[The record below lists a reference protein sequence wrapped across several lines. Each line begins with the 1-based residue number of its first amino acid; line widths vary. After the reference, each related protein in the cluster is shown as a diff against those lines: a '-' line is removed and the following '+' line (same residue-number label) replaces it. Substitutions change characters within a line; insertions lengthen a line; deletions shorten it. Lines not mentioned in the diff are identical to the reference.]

1 MARTIPKRWLDTVLV
16 PSITDTIGRLQA
28 VHTKIQQF
36 DSDTTIPKEHTW
48 PEKARFFTHHS
59 GRAMAHGD
67 AIKDICSRLSTG
79 YPDEGNPMPATDP
92 GFIYLHNMCK
102 EFQRETEM
110 YARKV
115 NLLGRLSDQDQ
126 PPLDR
131 DALVSFVNSS
141 RDPIW
146 NLKEITQG
154 KSWERIELDARAIK
168 AAISTVQN
176 PLELWAAGRPILH
189 GNLTHVREGG
199 NAVARKSVDLAN
211 FARAQI
217 HGPSTL
223 GAGGRDPLEEAH
235 LEARDLRERAA
246 TFKAVIEQCVKAC
259 GDQWAFDSAPM
270 FQEVYEMTLDSIFLM
285 EVTKAMMMAEGRN
298 AEEIEA
304 AERVR
309 NDRQSSGDSEVEIE
323 MYP

>member
-48 PEKARFFTHHS
+48 PEKARFFTHQS

-131 DALVSFVNSS
+131 DALVSFVNGT

-146 NLKEITQG
+146 HLKEITQG
-154 KSWERIELDARAIK
+154 KSWERIELDARAIE

-176 PLELWAAGRPILH
+176 PLELWAVGRPILL
-189 GNLTHVREGG
+189 GNAPHIRVGG
-199 NAVARKSVDLAN
+199 NAVAQKSGHLAN

-217 HGPSTL
+217 QALSTL

-235 LEARDLRERAA
+235 LEARDLKERAL
-246 TFKAVIEQCVKAC
+246 TFKAIIDQCIKAC
-259 GDQWAFDSAPM
+259 DEQWATTSQLM
-270 FQEVYEMTLDSIFLM
+270 FQRLHEMALDSILLA
-285 EVTKAMMMAEGRN
+285 EVTKAMLRAVDKDPD
-298 AEEIEA
+298 EIEKA
-304 AERVR
+304 RPV
-309 NDRQSSGDSEVEIE
+309 SL
-323 MYP
+323 